1 MYVYK
6 YLFIDS
12 YSSCI
17 DCCCCGCS
25 SSSSSSCCC
34 WVMLLLLLMLWISHC
49 WFGWDGFGCQLKVE
63 VGAAIALHAACTTN
77 YRLYLLLPKE
87 LLPERGVAAAVGT
100 QSSSVNLTPGRI
112 LDIRLGE
119 AHAQMV

>member
-1 MYVYK
+1 
-6 YLFIDS
+6 
-12 YSSCI
+12 
-17 DCCCCGCS
+17 
-25 SSSSSSCCC
+25 
-34 WVMLLLLLMLWISHC
+34 MLLLLLWISHC
-49 WFGWDGFGCQLKVE
+49 WFGWDGFACQLKVE

-112 LDIRLGE
+112 LDVRLGE